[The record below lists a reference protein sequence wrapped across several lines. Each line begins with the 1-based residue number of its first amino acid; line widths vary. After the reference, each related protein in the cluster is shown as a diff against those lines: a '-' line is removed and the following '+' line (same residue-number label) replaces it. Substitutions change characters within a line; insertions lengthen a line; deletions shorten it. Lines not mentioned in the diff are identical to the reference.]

1 MGVSEGA
8 TPRGSALVN
17 PLQEIKRLR
26 GLCAYFAYFVMK
38 TSFVHFVGFVDSVLL
53 NSSRAYRIQNF
64 ISAHGYLS
72 TMQEKHM
79 TYAGSGVDINKLE
92 AIKSGII
99 KKGLKYRRTG
109 FGAPMGE
116 IGAYAGLID
125 LGAFALAMT
134 TDGVGTKLMIADAMK
149 TWDTVGID
157 CIAMNVNDL
166 YVMGIEPLAFVDYIS
181 VEKPDDELIRQ
192 VMVGLDEGARQAN
205 VSIIGGETAALP
217 DIIKG
222 FDLAGT
228 CVGVVDKDKV
238 ITGEGVAPGDIVI
251 GLPSNGVHSN
261 GYSLVRKVVEK
272 AGLKYTDPLPY
283 SKETTIGAELLK
295 PTRIY
300 AEVVNI
306 VEKYRVKG
314 MAHITGGG
322 LMNLRR
328 ITKYG
333 FDFHDPLPVPP
344 VFSWLQKLGGIE
356 DLEMYKTFNMG
367 MGYVLITDKEDAGT
381 IVKMTDGRIV
391 GQIVD
396 EGCTIRGVRMW

>member
-1 MGVSEGA
+1 
-8 TPRGSALVN
+8 
-17 PLQEIKRLR
+17 
-26 GLCAYFAYFVMK
+26 
-38 TSFVHFVGFVDSVLL
+38 
-53 NSSRAYRIQNF
+53 
-64 ISAHGYLS
+64 
-72 TMQEKHM
+72 MQEKHM

-99 KKGLKYRRTG
+99 KKGLTFKRTG
-109 FGAPMGE
+109 FGAPLGD

-149 TWDTVGID
+149 KWDTVGID

-205 VSIIGGETAALP
+205 ISIVGGETAALP
-217 DIIKG
+217 DIIRG

-238 ITGEGVAPGDIVI
+238 ITGEGVAPGDVVI

-261 GYSLVRKVVEK
+261 GYSLVRKVVEN
-272 AGLKYTDPLPY
+272 AGLRYTDPLPY
-283 SKETTIGAELLK
+283 AKDTTIGAELIK

-300 AEVVNI
+300 AEVVHI
-306 VEKYRVKG
+306 VKKYRVKG

-333 FDFHDPLPVPP
+333 FDFHDPLPVQP

-356 DLEMYKTFNMG
+356 DKEMYKTFNMG

-391 GQIVD
+391 GQIVED
-396 EGCTIRGVRMW
+396 GCTIRGIRMW